1 MGNEDSDKKAKMR
14 EDILDGKISRWDVKV
29 DEGTARPTAEGY
41 FGNFTIITIGGKK
54 TLVFCD
60 PRDSNCVPMIDGWYD
75 DVKFTDYGWSPDTRF
90 VSEPNPNP
98 LLVQRNGKWT
108 MIGYYGPT
116 VTRNG
121 MRLRKPYCDEWYDC
135 IDNREKAR
143 SINKRGDEVPHLS
156 KDVNLVER
164 WYDAVK
170 DGNHVRL
177 TKKCQV
183 IDDGNQDTLAEVK
196 TWGKDRIKTDWI
208 EKGRPCYHIS
218 GFRFRGA
225 KPGRI
230 STEKALE
237 MIKSHSFG
245 MGFSSMSWAVEDG
258 SVALVFESYSELDM
272 E

>member
-1 MGNEDSDKKAKMR
+1 MGNEDSDEKSKMR
-14 EDILDGKISRWDVKV
+14 EDILDGKISRWDVTV
-29 DEGTARPTAEGY
+29 DEGTNRPVAEGY
-41 FGNFTIITIGGKK
+41 FGSFTIITIGGKK

-60 PRDSNCVPMIDGWYD
+60 PRNSNCVPMIDGWYD
-75 DVKFTDYGWSPDTRF
+75 DVKFTDYGWNPDERF

-108 MIGYYGPT
+108 MIGYCGPA

-121 MRLRKPYCDEWYDC
+121 IRLRKPYCDEWYDC
-135 IDNREKAR
+135 IDNWGKGR
-143 SINKRGDEVPHLS
+143 SVNS
-156 KDVNLVER
+156 KGVNLVER

-177 TKKCQV
+177 TRKCQV

-196 TWGKDRIKTDWI
+196 TWDNERIKTDWI